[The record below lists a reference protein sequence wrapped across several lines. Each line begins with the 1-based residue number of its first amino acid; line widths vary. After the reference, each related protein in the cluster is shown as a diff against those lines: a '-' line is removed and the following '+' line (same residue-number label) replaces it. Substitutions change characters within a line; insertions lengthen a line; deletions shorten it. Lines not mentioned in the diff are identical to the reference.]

1 MRNGARGIT
10 EHIWRVQGVKANPG
24 PWFSDVEAILS
35 ARISGGELRGRLIQ
49 GVPEGV
55 RPTAGRVREALFS
68 MVGQAL
74 QGWSCLD
81 AFGGTGL
88 LGFEAAS
95 RGAGPVCIVEQRRV
109 VARQIV
115 SRAAALGLAPP
126 RVSVQIDDA
135 ERVLASGTW
144 DLVILDPP
152 YAEDPRPWAERGAAA
167 ARRVLVIEHRAGA
180 ALPERLGALVL
191 DRARTYGTSALAV
204 YRAGALADLEEADE
218 VGQDALVV
226 EGQG

>member
-1 MRNGARGIT
+1 M
-10 EHIWRVQGVKANPG
+10 
-24 PWFSDVEAILS
+24 
-35 ARISGGELRGRLIQ
+35 IQ

-95 RGAGPVCIVEQRRV
+95 RGAGPVCIVEQSRP
-109 VARQIV
+109 VARQIIA
-115 SRAAALGLAPP
+115 RATALGLAPP
-126 RVSVQIDDA
+126 RLVVMIDDA
-135 ERVLASGTW
+135 ERVLASGVW

-152 YAEDPRPWAERGAAA
+152 YAEDPAPWVLRGAAA
-167 ARRVLVIEHRAGA
+167 ARRVLVVEHRAGA
-180 ALPERLGALVL
+180 EVPERAGALVL
-191 DRARTYGTSALAV
+191 DRSRTYGSSALAV
-204 YRAGALADLEEADE
+204 YRPGALAELEEAGE
-218 VGQDALVV
+218 VGQDAGVV
-226 EGQG
+226 EDQG